1 MKQRIEL
8 NVNGFS
14 HRLEVEP
21 WRTLRDVLREDLG
34 LTGTKRGC
42 DDASCGACTV
52 LLEGK
57 AVYSCVLLAPEAQ
70 GKSITTIEGLA
81 HDGQLHLL
89 QRAFIERGAIQCGF
103 CSPGMILTAKELLD
117 TSPQPT
123 EEEVRQALTGV
134 LCRCTGYAKIVE
146 AVLAA
151 GELMKQEAQ
160 G

>member
-1 MKQRIEL
+1 MKQNIEL
-8 NVNGFS
+8 NVNGVS

-42 DDASCGACTV
+42 DDASCGTCTV
-52 LLEGK
+52 LFDGK
-57 AVYSCVLLAPEAQ
+57 AVQSCVLLAPEAQ
-70 GKSITTIEGLA
+70 GKPITTIEGLA
-81 HDGQLHLL
+81 QDGQLHPL

-103 CSPGMILTAKELLD
+103 CTPGMILTAKELLD

-123 EEEVRQALTGV
+123 EEEVREALTGV
-134 LCRCTGYAKIVE
+134 LCRCTGYAKIID
-146 AVLAA
+146 AVLDAS
-151 GELMKQEAQ
+151 ELMKQEAQ